1 MKSQGR
7 PKDPYHQSQKDSTEI
22 GCPDPPQP
30 YTPTMATALGPS
42 AGCLQPSLLLGL
54 PKAVPSLP
62 TTYLQDVLVF
72 ALSVQLSG
80 SGEETWNGMDG
91 ERYE

>member
-22 GCPDPPQP
+22 GCSDPPQP
-30 YTPTMATALGPS
+30 YTPTMATALGPCSWQPTAQPPSGASKGS
-42 AGCLQPSLLLGL
+42 AQP
-54 PKAVPSLP
+54 P